1 MINMPLFKE
10 NQNNLMR
17 DDFLRNQKTIVIDIE
32 NTLVTKMDLKSLNDL
47 NELKAMENFEEGYVI
62 VKLPSS
68 PLIQNCCELEG
79 TDQCLC

>member
-1 MINMPLFKE
+1 MLNMPLFQE

-32 NTLVTKMDLKSLNDL
+32 NTLVTKMDVKSLNDL
-47 NELKAMENFEEGYVI
+47 NELKAKDNFKEGYVI

-68 PLIQNCCELEG
+68 P
-79 TDQCLC
+79 